1 MNDAYSWKGRAEQML
16 RHGES
21 HKIQVILLAPF
32 FEDANRFRQIIV
44 AIMRSLSNQGIGTSL
59 PDLPGTG
66 ESLVDTADVAFD
78 DWRGA
83 LSAACEPLWTVGQP
97 RLVASFRG
105 AALIDDAA
113 DPEHLWRFA
122 PETGQRL
129 VRDLRRTQLTGS
141 GDDLPNG
148 YEKVAGNVVQSA
160 FLDAL
165 STCVPA
171 PASSVRTIRL
181 ANDAADADAKVP
193 GAAIWRRSEPGD
205 DPALRAALTEDI
217 ARWARSC
224 AEA

>member
-1 MNDAYSWKGRAEQML
+1 MTDAYSWNGHAEQML

-21 HKIQVILLAPF
+21 HEIQVLILPPF

-44 AIMRSLSNQGIGTSL
+44 AIMRSLSDLGIGSGL
-59 PDLPGTG
+59 LDLPGAG
-66 ESLVDTADVAFD
+66 ESLVDTANVMID

-83 LSAACEPLWTVGQP
+83 LGAATGMLWQPGQP

-113 DPEHLWRFA
+113 QAEHLWRFA

-129 VRDLRRTQLTGS
+129 VRDLRRTQLTS
-141 GDDLPNG
+141 SSDALKCG
-148 YEKVAGNVVQSA
+148 YEKVAGNVVQTA

-165 STCVPA
+165 AMCTPA
-171 PASSVRTIRL
+171 PAPSVRTVRL
-181 ANDAADADAKVP
+181 ATDAADADAKVP

-217 ARWARSC
+217 THWARSC
-224 AEA
+224 VAS